1 MLLSPTYKPSAFSGL
16 VITLGLLITLFA
28 TLQVKQITETRALK
42 NFALIADQATAKVE
56 KRLADTALVLRGAA
70 GLLDASEKVT
80 RSDWSQYVQ
89 TLKIAENF
97 ASDFGIHYTQL
108 LAPEELDRHIEQVR
122 GEGFPDYHVWPQGD
136 RPFYTSVIFIEP
148 LEGSNVSVLGYDMFS
163 EPTRRAAMIQARD
176 TGKAA
181 LSSKL
186 RLQIEGDKD
195 IQAGTLLYVPVY
207 QANTALDTPA
217 QRKEALIGWTYAAF
231 RMDDMMQG
239 ILSDLQY
246 RSKAEIALYLYD
258 GDKINEQRLLHH
270 NNATKPA
277 AQSLFFQQRVINFND
292 RTWLLTFDYQQPKGI
307 ISYTSS
313 WITLGVGLLLT
324 TLLFF
329 LVHSIAS
336 TRSHALLLAKQLTR
350 KVERR
355 EQQLKVAL
363 ERLQTIASRVPGMVY
378 EYRRYPDNK
387 SCFPYA
393 SEGIQKIYR
402 LTPEQVKNDASL
414 VYALIHPED
423 ITAVQTSTAYSAKH
437 LAPWRQEF
445 RVCFADGSQH
455 WLFGDSS
462 PHHEE
467 DGSISWYGVMTDI
480 TQQKEIELALRA
492 ANQLTLRFRNALDQ
506 VQACIF
512 MKDTE
517 SRYTYVNRAMLELLN
532 CSGSDL
538 LGSQGEHCFSVERM
552 ALFNQSDKETLAGQA
567 KKSEFVITNAVG
579 EAATFLEVKTPI
591 YDEENANEIVG
602 LLGIATDV
610 TELKNKE
617 YKLQRL
623 AHYDPLTKLP
633 NRVLLADRLQQAM
646 RQVTRQKG
654 CLLVI
659 YLDLD
664 GFKQINDSYGHAIGD
679 KLLVELSSRMQAV
692 IRRGDTLSRI
702 GGDEFVAVLLDFSCL
717 EDSVALCER
726 LLQAAARPVRI
737 GAHRLQVGASLGV
750 ACYPQA
756 EELEPE
762 QLIRQAD
769 QAMYQAKLAGKARYH
784 FFDAEQDRSMRSHH
798 ESLDNIRVALNDE
811 QFVLHYQPKVNMRT
825 GEMVGVEALIRWQHP
840 TQGLL
845 SPAHFLPII
854 ENHSL
859 TVEVGKWVLDTA
871 FKQMSAWQK
880 QGLSVAVSVNINAR
894 QLREPHLSTQLKQL
908 LQAYPGIP
916 AHHLELEI
924 LETSALGDLSQVAP
938 ILAECRELGVELSL
952 DDFGTGYSSLT
963 YLKRLPVNTIKVD
976 QSFIGSVLEDPEDLA
991 ILDAILGLAYTF
1003 DRQVIAEGVETIE
1016 HGDILLRMGCELA
1029 QGYGIARPMPA
1040 KEIPHWLA
1048 RWQPEP
1054 HWSCLP
1060 VLSRDKLPLLYAR
1073 IEYQTWFS
1081 ELTEILRSD
1090 NVQSWPSMAV
1100 ENSYLAQYLA
1110 SSPNGDTNVLAT
1122 LYLQLQQE
1130 LAQLQRSH
1138 QQSSPTTEEDLASL
1152 QQLQQ
1157 QLLAELERVIN
1168 ENGYLPPEC

>member
-1 MLLSPTYKPSAFSGL
+1 
-16 VITLGLLITLFA
+16 
-28 TLQVKQITETRALK
+28 
-42 NFALIADQATAKVE
+42 
-56 KRLADTALVLRGAA
+56 
-70 GLLDASEKVT
+70 
-80 RSDWSQYVQ
+80 
-89 TLKIAENF
+89 
-97 ASDFGIHYTQL
+97 
-108 LAPEELDRHIEQVR
+108 
-122 GEGFPDYHVWPQGD
+122 
-136 RPFYTSVIFIEP
+136 
-148 LEGSNVSVLGYDMFS
+148 
-163 EPTRRAAMIQARD
+163 
-176 TGKAA
+176 
-181 LSSKL
+181 
-186 RLQIEGDKD
+186 
-195 IQAGTLLYVPVY
+195 
-207 QANTALDTPA
+207 
-217 QRKEALIGWTYAAF
+217 
-231 RMDDMMQG
+231 
-239 ILSDLQY
+239 
-246 RSKAEIALYLYD
+246 
-258 GDKINEQRLLHH
+258 
-270 NNATKPA
+270 
-277 AQSLFFQQRVINFND
+277 
-292 RTWLLTFDYQQPKGI
+292 
-307 ISYTSS
+307 
-313 WITLGVGLLLT
+313 
-324 TLLFF
+324 
-329 LVHSIAS
+329 
-336 TRSHALLLAKQLTR
+336 
-350 KVERR
+350 
-355 EQQLKVAL
+355 
-363 ERLQTIASRVPGMVY
+363 
-378 EYRRYPDNK
+378 
-387 SCFPYA
+387 
-393 SEGIQKIYR
+393 
-402 LTPEQVKNDASL
+402 
-414 VYALIHPED
+414 
-423 ITAVQTSTAYSAKH
+423 
-437 LAPWRQEF
+437 
-445 RVCFADGSQH
+445 
-455 WLFGDSS
+455 
-462 PHHEE
+462 
-467 DGSISWYGVMTDI
+467 
-480 TQQKEIELALRA
+480 
-492 ANQLTLRFRNALDQ
+492 
-506 VQACIF
+506 
-512 MKDTE
+512 
-517 SRYTYVNRAMLELLN
+517 
-532 CSGSDL
+532 
-538 LGSQGEHCFSVERM
+538 
-552 ALFNQSDKETLAGQA
+552 
-567 KKSEFVITNAVG
+567 
-579 EAATFLEVKTPI
+579 
-591 YDEENANEIVG
+591 
-602 LLGIATDV
+602 
-610 TELKNKE
+610 
-617 YKLQRL
+617 
-623 AHYDPLTKLP
+623 
-633 NRVLLADRLQQAM
+633 M
-646 RQVTRQKG
+646 RQVTWQKG

-991 ILDAILGLAYTF
+991 ILDAILSLAYTF

-1029 QGYGIARPMPA
+1029 QGYVIARPMPA

-1130 LAQLQRSH
+1130 LAQLQRTH
-1138 QQSSPTTEEDLASL
+1138 QQSSPTAEEDLASL